1 MAETFGNDKRQLT
14 RIRSKLPMKYEKIDP
29 ANKAVL
35 SKDTL
40 TKDIS
45 SGGLL
50 FESDEIFPLGSEL
63 KVKLFLPGLGRD
75 ISVTTKIVRVE
86 ETESGRKFAVGAAFN
101 QITEVDRQEIIKR
114 IEQMDIRKLLEV
126 VDKKGASDLH
136 LTTGYPPI
144 LRVQGKLEALK
155 MEKIDSEDMRRLLY
169 SIMSDQ
175 QISRFEE
182 TKELDFGFSPT
193 PTSRFRVNVHQ
204 QRGSVEGTLRS
215 ISASIPTLAQ
225 LGLPPI
231 VEDLARQKD
240 GIVIIAGPTGS
251 GKTTTLAAMIDLI
264 NHERKAVII
273 CLERPIEYLH
283 TNINSIVK
291 QREVGIDTVSFSSAL
306 KSSLRQDPNVILVG
320 ELDDPETIK
329 TAVIAAEAGYLVLTS
344 IHAPNT
350 SQAIDR
356 LTSMISLEYK
366 KQILSQLSRC
376 LRGIVTQLLLPRQ
389 DGKGRIMAAEIVIT
403 TDAVRRVLRD
413 DDMVQMANIIQMGAA
428 YQMQSM
434 ADSIRKLYENG
445 TINGETAEI
454 FSQEFKKFT

>member
-1 MAETFGNDKRQLT
+1 MSEKFGNDKRQLT
-14 RIRSKLPMKYEKIDP
+14 RIRSKIPMKYEKFDP
-29 ANKAVL
+29 LSKVVL

-45 SGGLL
+45 SGGIL
-50 FESDEIFPLGSEL
+50 FESEEIFPLGSEL
-63 KVKLFLPGLGRD
+63 KVTLFLPGLDRD
-75 ISVTTKIVRVE
+75 ITVNTKIIRVE
-86 ETESGRKFAVGAAFN
+86 ETESGKQFAVGATFI
-101 QITEVDRQEIIKR
+101 QITDVDKQEIVKR

-126 VDKKGASDLH
+126 VQKKDASDLH

-144 LRVQGKLEALK
+144 LRIQGKLEALK
-155 MEKIDSEDMRRLLY
+155 MEKIDSEDMKRLLF

-175 QISRFEE
+175 QIAKFEE
-182 TKELDFGFSPT
+182 TKELDFGFSPS
-193 PTSRFRVNVHQ
+193 PTSRFRVNIHQ
-204 QRGSVEGTLRS
+204 QRGSVEGAFRS
-215 ISASIPTLAQ
+215 ISAGIPTLAQ
-225 LGLPPI
+225 LGLPPV

-264 NHERKAVII
+264 NHERRAVVI

-356 LTSMISLEYK
+356 LTSMISMEYK

-376 LRGIVTQLLLPRQ
+376 LKGIVTQLLLPRQ
-389 DGKGRIMAAEIVIT
+389 DGKGRVIASEIVIT

-413 DDMVQMANIIQMGAA
+413 DDMVQMANIIQMGGA
-428 YQMQSM
+428 YKMQSM
-434 ADSIRKLYENG
+434 ADSIRKLYESG
-445 TINGETAEI
+445 IINGETAET
-454 FSQEFKKFT
+454 FSLEFKRYT